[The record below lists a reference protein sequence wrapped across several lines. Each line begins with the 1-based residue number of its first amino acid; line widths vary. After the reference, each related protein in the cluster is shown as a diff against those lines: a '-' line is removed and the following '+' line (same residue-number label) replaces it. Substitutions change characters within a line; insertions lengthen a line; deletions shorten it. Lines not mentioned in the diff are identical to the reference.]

1 MVSGVDASMTEDEK
15 KDMEVI
21 ESKINK
27 YCSQKKIGAEQKKIV
42 WICF

>member
-1 MVSGVDASMTEDEK
+1 MVSGVEASMTEDEK

-21 ESKINK
+21 ENKINK

-42 WICF
+42 GTCF